1 MNFRNLCN
9 RTTALLLLTCCLQ
22 SEARG
27 ESPEKRIDFNRDIRP
42 ILSNNCYPCHG
53 PDKNKRKADL
63 RLDLKAG
70 LYAERDDH
78 RPVVEGKPGESEL
91 YRRITAEKARERMP
105 PEKSKLQLRNSEIE
119 LIRAWIEQGAHWSG
133 HWAFRSLEKT
143 AVPALDGPASTRN
156 AIDNF
161 IQSRLRVE
169 GLEPTGEASREKL
182 IRRLSLDLTGL
193 PPTLAQIDA
202 FLEDESPEA
211 YDKLVDRLLSSPAYG
226 ERMASDWLDVA
237 RYSDTYGYQVD
248 RDRFVWP
255 WRDWVVKAFNADIPY
270 DEFITLQLAGDLL
283 PKADDEQ
290 ILPTTFNRL
299 HSQKVE
305 GGSTPEEFR
314 VEYVADRTHT
324 FATAFLG
331 LSIECARCHDHKYD
345 PVTQKEY
352 YKLFA
357 FFNNIDEFGLYAY
370 FTGSVPTPTLLY
382 ASKAHKQKIADAAEK
397 ISRAEEDLAKI
408 PAAAKAGFDKW
419 LASRPA
425 EPAIPG
431 RIEHQ
436 DFEAH
441 KGGGNASIPGVSG
454 KAIRLSGDD
463 EYHLKQGNFQRSVP
477 FSFALWMKT
486 PEVKDRA
493 IVFHRSQAWTDAGSR
508 GYQLLLEEGKLS
520 FSLIHFWPGNALR
533 IRTRAPFEVNKW
545 VHVAITYDG
554 SSRADGAR
562 LFLDGTPA
570 DCEIVRDNLFKN
582 ITGGGGRNSITIGA
596 RFRDK
601 GFAGGM
607 VDEFQVFN
615 RQLSS
620 LEIAQVHDG
629 KSLAEALLKPGNA
642 LGGKLLGE
650 LREYYLHTAHDPWK
664 KGLERILSLRKAHNK
679 IIDGTTEIMVMKET
693 GKVRQTHLLVRGAY
707 NKPGVPVEAGTP
719 AILPALKERDD
730 ANRLG
735 LAHWLTDPK
744 HPLTSR
750 VMVNRLWQMCFGRG
764 LVRTTE
770 DFGSQGE
777 SPSHPALLDWLSLR
791 FIESGWDIRGLIKT
805 IVTSTTYRQ
814 DSYSS
819 PALREKD
826 PENILLARGRRYRL
840 SAEVIRDN
848 ALASSG
854 LLVRKVGGAPV
865 RPYEVTV
872 SFKPMKRDK
881 GEGLYRRSLYTFWK
895 RTAPAPVM
903 MSLDAPK
910 REVCTVRRERTA
922 SPLQALVLMND
933 PQLVEAARILGQR
946 MLKKHAGDNA
956 AMLAEMFRI
965 LTGRHPG
972 KNENEILARL
982 YREQLEFF
990 QANAENAK
998 GFLKTGDAAADA
1010 NIPPARLAAAGAV
1023 ANVLL
1028 NFDEA
1033 VMKR

>member
-1 MNFRNLCN
+1 MNDPEMRIP
-9 RTTALLLLTCCLQ
+9 ALLLVAWCLLPAE
-22 SEARG
+22 SRA
-27 ESPEKRIDFNRDIRP
+27 ESPAKRIDFNRDIRP

-53 PDKNKRKADL
+53 PDEKKRKADL
-63 RLDLKAG
+63 RLDLRDG
-70 LYAERDDH
+70 LYSDH
-78 RPVVEGKPGESEL
+78 DGARPVVGGKPGESEL
-91 YRRITAEKARERMP
+91 YKRITAQKSRERMP
-105 PEKSKLQLRNSEIE
+105 PPKFKLQLKKNEVE
-119 LIRAWIEQGAHWSG
+119 LIRSWIEQGGAWSG
-133 HWAFRSLEKT
+133 HWSFRSLEKT
-143 AVPALDGPASTRN
+143 PIPDLDESAGARN

-161 IQSRLRVE
+161 IRSRLREE
-169 GLEPTGEASREKL
+169 GLKPAPEASREKL
-182 IRRLSLDLTGL
+182 IRRLTLDLTGL
-193 PPTLAQIDA
+193 PPTLSEIDA
-202 FLEDESPEA
+202 FIEDDHPEA
-211 YDKLVDRLLSSPAYG
+211 YEKLVDRLLSSASYG
-226 ERMASDWLDVA
+226 ERMTSDWLDVA

-255 WRDWVVKAFNADIPY
+255 WRDWVVNAFNEGISY
-270 DEFITLQLAGDLL
+270 DRFLELQLAGDLL
-283 PKADDEQ
+283 PGAGDEE

-331 LSIECARCHDHKYD
+331 LTFECARCHDHKYD
-345 PVTQKEY
+345 PLTQREY

-382 ASKAHKQKIADAAEK
+382 APKAHKQKIADAAEK
-397 ISRAEEDLAKI
+397 ITRAEEELAKL
-408 PAAAKAGFDKW
+408 PATKKPDFEKW

-436 DFEAH
+436 DFEGH
-441 KGGGNASIPGVSG
+441 KGGANASIPGVAG

-463 EYHLKQGNFQRSVP
+463 EYHLKQGNFKRSAP
-477 FSFALWMKT
+477 FSLALWMKT
-486 PEVKDRA
+486 PELKDRA

-508 GYQLLLEEGKLS
+508 GYQLLIEKGKLS

-533 IRTRAPFEVNKW
+533 IRTRVPFAVKEW

-562 LFLDGTPA
+562 LFLDGVPA

-582 ITGGGGRNSITIGA
+582 ISGGGRKSITIGA

-601 GFAGGM
+601 GFSGGEL
-607 VDEFQVFN
+607 DEFQVFD
-615 RQLSS
+615 RQLSA

-629 KSLAEALLKPGNA
+629 KSLRDALAKSRASLDA
-642 LGGKLLGE
+642 RLVGK
-650 LREYYLHTAHDPWK
+650 LREYYLHTADDAWK
-664 KGLERILSLRKAHNK
+664 KGLEQVRSLREAHNN
-679 IIDGTTEIMVMKET
+679 IINGTTEIMVMRET

-707 NKPGVPVEAGTP
+707 DKPGAPVEAGTP
-719 AILPALKERDD
+719 AILPAMKQQGA

-735 LAHWLTDPK
+735 LARWLTAPE

-750 VMVNRLWQMCFGRG
+750 VMINRLWQMCFGRG

-770 DFGSQGE
+770 DFGSQGQ
-777 SPSHPALLDWLSLR
+777 SPSHPGLLDWLSLR
-791 FIESGWDIRGLIKT
+791 FIDSGWDIRESLRT
-805 IVTSTTYRQ
+805 IVTSATYRQ
-814 DSYSS
+814 DSKSS
-819 PALREKD
+819 PALAEKD
-826 PENILLARGRRYRL
+826 PENILLAKGRRYRL
-840 SAEVIRDN
+840 PAEVIRDN
-848 ALASSG
+848 ALSSSG
-854 LLVRKVGGAPV
+854 LLVRKIGGAPV
-865 RPYEVTV
+865 RPYEVSV
-872 SFKPMKRDK
+872 SFKPLKRDK

-903 MSLDAPK
+903 MSLDASK
-910 REVCTVRRERTA
+910 REVCTVRRERTS

-946 MLKKHAGDNA
+946 LLKKHAENSA
-956 AMLAEMFRI
+956 AMLGEMFRM
-965 LTGRHPG
+965 LTGRKPG
-972 KNENEILARL
+972 DSEKKILNRL
-982 YREQLEFF
+982 YKEQLDFF
-990 QANAENAK
+990 QANPEQAK
-998 GFLKTGDAAADA
+998 NFLKTGDAAADKELA
-1010 NIPPARLAAAGAV
+1010 PARLAAAGAV

>member
-1 MNFRNLCN
+1 MNFRNLYLLAATLVLQICFLQ
-9 RTTALLLLTCCLQ
+9 TAAFGAPQ
-22 SEARG
+22 Q
-27 ESPEKRIDFNRDIRP
+27 KRIDFNRDIRP

-53 PDKNKRKADL
+53 PDENKRKADL
-63 RLDLKAG
+63 RLDLKSG
-70 LYAERDDH
+70 LYEDH
-78 RPVVEGKPGESEL
+78 DGEKPVVEGKPAQSEL
-91 YRRITAEKARERMP
+91 YNRIIAKKAGERMP
-105 PEKSKLQLRNSEIE
+105 PPKSKLQLKKSEIE
-119 LIRAWIEQGAHWSG
+119 LIRAWIEQGASWSG

-143 AVPALDGPASTRN
+143 TVPTLEEKNRGHN

-161 IQSRLRVE
+161 IRHRLQDA
-169 GLEPTGEASREKL
+169 GLKPAAEAGREKL

-193 PPTLAQIDA
+193 PPTLAEIDA
-202 FLEDESPEA
+202 FIKDRNPDA
-211 YDKLVDRLLSSPAYG
+211 YEKLVDRLLSSPAYG

-255 WRDWVVKAFNADIPY
+255 WRDWVVKAFNANTPY

-283 PKADDEQ
+283 PNATDEE

-331 LSIECARCHDHKYD
+331 LTFECARCHDHKYD
-345 PVTQKEY
+345 PLTQKEY

-382 ASKAHKQKIADAAEK
+382 APPAHKQKIADAAEK
-397 ISRAEEDLAKI
+397 VTRAEEELAKI
-408 PAAAKAGFDKW
+408 PAARRGEFDRW
-419 LASRPA
+419 LAARPA

-431 RIEHQ
+431 RVEHQ
-436 DFEAH
+436 DFEGH
-441 KGGGNASIPGVSG
+441 KGGANASVPGVKG

-463 EYHLKQGNFQRSVP
+463 EYHLKQGNFRRSDT
-477 FSFALWMKT
+477 FSFALWMKA

-508 GYQLLLEEGKLS
+508 GYQLLLEKGKLS

-554 SSRADGAR
+554 SSRADGTR
-562 LFLDGTPA
+562 LFLNGVRA

-582 ITGGGGRNSITIGA
+582 ITGGGRKTITIGA
-596 RFRDK
+596 RFRDR
-601 GFAGGM
+601 GFSGGL

-615 RQLSS
+615 RELSS
-620 LEIAQVHDG
+620 LEVAQTHDG
-629 KSLAEALLKPGNA
+629 KSLRQALAKPAND
-642 LGGKLLGE
+642 LDKRLTEE
-650 LREYYLHTAHDPWK
+650 LRGYYLYTADETWG
-664 KGLERILSLRKAHNK
+664 KGLGQVRSLREAHNN
-679 IIDGTTEIMVMKET
+679 IINGTTEIMVMKED

-707 NKPGVPVEAGTP
+707 DKPGVPVEAGTP
-719 AILPALKERDD
+719 AVLPAMEKKDG

-735 LAHWLTDPK
+735 LARWLTARD

-777 SPSHPALLDWLSLR
+777 SPSHPGLLDWLSLR
-791 FIESGWDIRGLIKT
+791 FIDSGWDIRDLVRT
-805 IVTSTTYRQ
+805 MVTSATYRQ
-814 DSYSS
+814 GSRCS
-819 PALREKD
+819 AELFEKD
-826 PENILLARGRRYRL
+826 PENSLLARGPRYRL
-840 SAEVIRDN
+840 PAEVIRDN
-848 ALASSG
+848 ALAASG

-872 SFKPMKRDK
+872 SFKPLKRDK

-903 MSLDAPK
+903 MSLDASK

-946 MLKKHAGDNA
+946 LLKKHGDNSA
-956 AMLAEMFRI
+956 AMLAELFRT
-965 LTGRHPG
+965 LTGRHAG
-972 KNENEILARL
+972 KSEKEILGRL
-982 YREQLEFF
+982 HAEQLKFF
-990 QANAENAK
+990 GSNPENAK
-998 GFLKTGDAAADA
+998 AFLKTGDAAADKNLA
-1010 NIPPARLAAAGAV
+1010 PAHLAAIGAV

>member
-1 MNFRNLCN
+1 MNFRNLGN
-9 RTTALLLLTCCLQ
+9 TMAALLLVTCCLR
-22 SEARG
+22 SEARA
-27 ESPEKRIDFNRDIRP
+27 EPPVKRIDFNRDIRP

-70 LYAERDDH
+70 LYSEHDGD
-78 RPVVEGKPGESEL
+78 RPVVAGKPGESEL

-105 PEKSKLQLRNSEIE
+105 PPKSKLQLRESEIE

-143 AVPALDGPASTRN
+143 TVPALDDPASGRN

-161 IQSRLRVE
+161 IQGRLRKE
-169 GLEPTGEASREKL
+169 GLEPANEAGREKL

-202 FLEDESPEA
+202 FLEDNSPDA
-211 YDKLVDRLLSSPAYG
+211 YDKLVDRLLSSPAHG
-226 ERMASDWLDVA
+226 ERMASDWLDLA

-255 WRDWVVKAFNADIPY
+255 WRDWVVKAFNAGIPY

-283 PKADDEQ
+283 PNAGDEE

-331 LSIECARCHDHKYD
+331 LTLECARCHNHKYD
-345 PVTQKEY
+345 PVTQEEY

-370 FTGSVPTPTLLY
+370 FTSSVPTPTLFY
-382 ASKAHKQKIADAAEK
+382 ASDTHKRKIADAAEK
-397 ISRAEEDLAKI
+397 VTRTEEELAELPASRKDDFE
-408 PAAAKAGFDKW
+408 KW
-419 LASRPA
+419 LGDRPA
-425 EPAIPG
+425 EAGIPG

-436 DFEAH
+436 DFDTH
-441 KGGGNASIPGVSG
+441 KGGANASVGGVVG

-463 EYHLKQGNFQRSVP
+463 EYHLKQGNFRRSAP
-477 FSFALWMKT
+477 FSIALWMKT
-486 PEVKDRA
+486 PEVKERA

-508 GYQLLLEEGKLS
+508 GYQLLLENGKLS

-533 IRTRAPFEVNKW
+533 IRTRAPFEVNRW
-545 VHVAITYDG
+545 VHVGITYDG
-554 SSRADGAR
+554 SSRADGTR

-570 DCEIVRDNLFKN
+570 DCEIVRDNLYKN
-582 ITGGGGRNSITIGA
+582 ITGGGRNSITIGA

-601 GFAGGM
+601 GFAGGL
-607 VDEFQVFN
+607 VDEFQIFN

-620 LEIAQVHDG
+620 LEISQIHDG
-629 KSLAEALLKPGNA
+629 KSLLAALKQPRAA
-642 LGGKLLGE
+642 LDANIIAQ
-650 LREYYLHTAHDPWK
+650 LREHYLHTADGSWK
-664 KGLERILSLRKAHNK
+664 EGLKRLRSLREEHNK
-679 IIDGTTEIMVMKET
+679 VVDGTTEIMVMKEK
-693 GKVRQTHLLVRGAY
+693 GKLRQTHLLVRGAY
-707 NKPGVPVEAGTP
+707 NKPGEPVEAGTP
-719 AILPALKERDD
+719 AILPAMKGTDD

-735 LAHWLTDPK
+735 LVRWLTDPG

-777 SPSHPALLDWLSLR
+777 SPSHPALLDWLSMS
-791 FIESGWDIRGLIKT
+791 FIESGWDIRKLIKT
-805 IVTSTTYRQ
+805 IVTSATYRQ
-814 DSYSS
+814 DSVSS
-819 PALREKD
+819 PALLEKD
-826 PENILLARGRRYRL
+826 PENRLLGRGRRYRL
-840 SAEVIRDN
+840 PAEVIRDN

-903 MSLDAPK
+903 MALDASK

-933 PQLVEAARILGQR
+933 PQLVEAARILGQE
-946 MLKKHAGDNA
+946 MLKKHADNSA
-956 AMLAEMFRI
+956 AMLDEMFRI

-972 KNENEILARL
+972 KSEKDILARL
-982 YREQLEFF
+982 HREQLEFF
-990 QANAENAK
+990 EANAENAK
-998 GFLKTGDAAADA
+998 AFLKTGDAAADTNLA
-1010 NIPPARLAAAGAV
+1010 PARLAAAGAV

>member
-1 MNFRNLCN
+1 MNLRNLYLLS
-9 RTTALLLLTCCLQ
+9 ASLLLPVCILQ
-22 SEARG
+22 AEPPGAPRQN
-27 ESPEKRIDFNRDIRP
+27 RIDFNRDIRP

-53 PDKNKRKADL
+53 PDENKRKADL
-63 RLDLKAG
+63 RLDLKNG
-70 LYAERDDH
+70 LYDDH
-78 RPVVEGKPGESEL
+78 DGEKPVVAGDPARSEL
-91 YRRITAEKARERMP
+91 YSRITAKKAGERMP
-105 PEKSKLQLRNSEIE
+105 PPESKLQLKKSEIE
-119 LIRAWIEQGAHWSG
+119 LIRAWIEEGASWSG
-133 HWAFRSLEKT
+133 HWAFRSIEKT
-143 AVPALDGPASTRN
+143 AVPALEKDRGHNP
-156 AIDNF
+156 IDNF
-161 IQSRLRVE
+161 IRRRLQEE
-169 GLEPTGEASREKL
+169 GLKPAAEAGRERL
-182 IRRLSLDLTGL
+182 VRRLSLDLTGL
-193 PPTLAQIDA
+193 PPTLAEIDE
-202 FLEDESPEA
+202 FIEDKNPDA
-211 YDKLVDRLLSSPAYG
+211 YEKLVDRLLSSPAYG

-255 WRDWVVKAFNADIPY
+255 WRDWVVKAFNGNIPY
-270 DEFITLQLAGDLL
+270 DEFLTLQLAGDLL
-283 PKADDEQ
+283 PKASDEE

-331 LSIECARCHDHKYD
+331 LTLECARCHDHKYD
-345 PVTQKEY
+345 PLTQREY

-382 ASKAHKQKIADAAEK
+382 APPAHKQKIADAAEK
-397 ISRAEEDLAKI
+397 VTRFEGELAKI
-408 PAAAKAGFDKW
+408 PGERKEAFDKW
-419 LASRPA
+419 LAARPA

-431 RIEHQ
+431 RVEHQ
-436 DFEAH
+436 DFEGH
-441 KGGGNASIPGVSG
+441 KGGANASVPGVKG

-463 EYHLKQGNFQRSVP
+463 EYHLKQGNFRRSDA
-477 FSFALWMKT
+477 FSFALWMKA
-486 PEVKDRA
+486 PRVKDRA

-508 GYQLLLEEGKLS
+508 GYQLLLEKEKLS

-554 SSRADGAR
+554 SSRADGTR
-562 LFLDGTPA
+562 LFLNGVRA

-582 ITGGGGRNSITIGA
+582 ITGGGRKTITIGA

-601 GFAGGM
+601 GFSGGL

-615 RQLSS
+615 RELSP
-620 LEIAQVHDG
+620 LEVAQTHDG
-629 KSLAEALLKPGNA
+629 KSLQQALAKPA
-642 LGGKLLGE
+642 TELGKPLTEE
-650 LREYYLHTAHDPWK
+650 LRRYYLYTADETWK
-664 KGLERILSLRKAHNK
+664 KGLGQVRSLREAHNN
-679 IIDGTTEIMVMKET
+679 IINGTTEIMVMKEE

-707 NKPGVPVEAGTP
+707 NKPGEPVEAGTP
-719 AILPALKERDD
+719 AVLPAMRKDGT
-730 ANRLG
+730 NRLG
-735 LAHWLTDPK
+735 LARWLTARD

-777 SPSHPALLDWLSLR
+777 SPSHPDLLDWLSLR
-791 FIESGWDIRGLIKT
+791 FIDSGWDIRDLVRT
-805 IVTSTTYRQ
+805 MVTSATYRQ
-814 DSYSS
+814 DSRCS
-819 PALREKD
+819 AELFEKD
-826 PENILLARGRRYRL
+826 PENSLLARGPRYRL
-840 SAEVIRDN
+840 PAEVIRDN
-848 ALASSG
+848 ALAASG

-872 SFKPMKRDK
+872 SFKPLKRDK

-903 MSLDAPK
+903 MSLDASK

-946 MLKKHAGDNA
+946 LLKKHGDNSA
-956 AMLAEMFRI
+956 AMLAEMFRT
-965 LTGRHPG
+965 LTGRHAG
-972 KNENEILARL
+972 KDEKEIIGRL
-982 YREQLEFF
+982 HAEQLKFF
-990 QANAENAK
+990 GSNPENAK
-998 GFLKTGDAAADA
+998 AFLKTGDAAADKNLA
-1010 NIPPARLAAAGAV
+1010 PAQLAAIGAV